1 MCASEYVVV
10 QEEEGRQ
17 EMERTWKPTAAGIL
31 CIILGVIGVPI
42 SILVSVA
49 ILVVSREPGGTELPV
64 AAIVGCWMF
73 GGIAVIIPIV
83 GGIYA
88 LRRRRWGL
96 ALAGS
101 ICVLILG
108 IPLGGIGA
116 LFASALSPSSVI
128 VLLFVVFAS
137 PALLP
142 LIFVVL
148 GRREFK

>member
-49 ILVVSREPGGTELPV
+49 ILVVSSEPGGTELPI
-64 AAIVGCWMF
+64 AAIVGCWTF